1 MILTGSVLLRNT
13 RSIQKDGTTKFDFDV
28 PTLTLNGE
36 LDGLLRISR
45 GAESYWHQKVNIDKS
60 QAKMFPML
68 ALEGI
73 SHASF
78 MDRSMM
84 PSAVKS
90 GDINPEVDEKTGHN
104 TVANAIMNF
113 IKPIEEGKSEGELNA
128 ALEAFTDDFMKPLLE
143 AMKLEGSHA
152 MKEPCYDSA
161 LVNRQ
166 SPECL
171 QGSAWSQMAQEIMAG
186 DLANKNAA
194 IQTQDNFH
202 RVYTVTPVHLPQI
215 NNSCP
220 SSNDATCIL
229 ESITVTE
236 NFYNRLDQ
244 FDTGKFEIGAV
255 EMKGKMMSRQS
266 VQVAAGNATADFHES
281 DEVGSRCADINQKA
295 LEWAL
300 ANANKKAL
308 DRYNKYG
315 KKLVVGD
322 DLGPF
327 NAGPLW
333 IWQYLQYKDNAAK
346 TQTVLQSPMMRTPT
360 NYPIS
365 AVRGFHYC
373 KLLSPFRALEW
384 IYHDSQLDHN
394 SIASAPKVIGEE
406 EVTFLQ

>member
-13 RSIQKDGTTKFDFDV
+13 RSIQKDGTTKFNFDV

-45 GAESYWHQKVNIDKS
+45 GAESFWHQNVNIDKS
-60 QAKMFPML
+60 QAKKFPML
-68 ALEGI
+68 ALEGM

-84 PSAVKS
+84 PSAVKN
-90 GDINPEVDEKTGHN
+90 GDINPEIDEKTGHN
-104 TVANAIMNF
+104 IVANAIMNF
-113 IKPIEEGKSEGELNA
+113 VKPIQEGKAEGELNS
-128 ALEAFTDDFMKPLLE
+128 ALEAFTTDFMGPLLD
-143 AMKLEGSHA
+143 AMKLEGSYA
-152 MKEPCYDSA
+152 MKEPCYDSK
-161 LVNRQ
+161 LVNRN

-171 QGSAWSQMAQEIMAG
+171 QGSGWTEMAQDIMAG
-186 DLANKNAA
+186 NIADSSAA
-194 IQTQDNFH
+194 IQAQDNFH

-215 NNSCP
+215 NNTCP
-220 SSNDATCIL
+220 PNNQMCIL

-236 NFYNRLDQ
+236 NYYNRLDQ
-244 FDTGKFEIGAV
+244 FDTGKYEIGAV
-255 EMKGKMMSRQS
+255 EIKAKMMSRQS
-266 VQVAAGNATADFHES
+266 VQVAAGNKTADFHES
-281 DEVGSRCADINQKA
+281 DEVGNRCADINQKA

-300 ANANKKAL
+300 SHANKKAL
-308 DRYNKYG
+308 DRYNKHG
-315 KKLVVGD
+315 KKLVIGA

-346 TQTVLQSPMMRTPT
+346 TETVLQSPMMRTPT
-360 NYPIS
+360 DYPIS
-365 AVRGFHYC
+365 AARGFHYC

-394 SIASAPKVIGEE
+394 SIATGAQVVGDQED
-406 EVTFLQ
+406 TFLQ